1 MARMIQLAFLATLL
15 VSVAFSFVS
24 ASNEILNES
33 SKMKVV
39 NVIVEGMVYCQSC
52 NKLGSWSLT
61 GAQPISGAKLSVICE
76 SYKNRVSYHKTFQT
90 DTQGYFYAELVG
102 YKMTHMLL
110 DHPLQS
116 CIVKLVSSPSESCN
130 VLTNVNYGIN
140 GATLHYEN
148 KRLAYENKYEALIYA
163 AGPLA
168 FRPAQCT

>member
-1 MARMIQLAFLATLL
+1 MIQLAFLATLL
-15 VSVAFSFVS
+15 VSGAFSFIS
-24 ASNEILNES
+24 ASKEILNES
-33 SKMKVV
+33 SKMKV

-52 NKLGSWSLT
+52 NKFGSWSLT
-61 GAQPISGAKLSVICE
+61 GGQPISGAKVSVICE

-90 DTQGYFYAELVG
+90 DTQGYFYAELDG
-102 YKMTHMLL
+102 YKMNHMLL

-116 CIVKLVSSPSESCN
+116 CYVKLVSSPIGSCN

-140 GATLHYEN
+140 GATLRHEN
-148 KRLAYENKYEALIYA
+148 KRLVYENKYEALIYA